1 MNNVISDNIT
11 NSFEAMCKFSEA
23 YAKRT
28 GTFFCVDISVTA
40 VVIEGLAKNKDQY
53 GAPLCPCRHYDNK
66 VKEVANTYWNCP
78 CVPMR
83 ERREC
88 HCMLFLPSQSEF
100 ASNNKNIDMNVLVQ
114 SLESIN

>member
-1 MNNVISDNIT
+1 MRKFMVNIQNNNVPVSL
-11 NSFEAMCKFSEA
+11 EAMLKFSEA

-28 GTFFCVDISVTA
+28 GTFFCVDTSVTA
-40 VVIEGLAKNKDQY
+40 LVIEGLARHKDEY

-66 VKEVANTYWNCP
+66 ISEVSSAYWNCP

-88 HCMLFLPSQSEF
+88 HCMLFLPKSNEF
-100 ASNNKNIDMNVLVQ
+100 AGDHQVFDIDLLLN
-114 SLESIN
+114 